1 MFAEQ
6 GVFATVVKAK
16 ERPPGGGRPKFI
28 IIVMYKLFAKASW
41 RQWTYQGTH
50 HRHILL
56 AARQA
61 LAHQEVRRNRQV
73 GLFQRHIRAEAVE
86 ERQLEV
92 WRLAQGTVRTDL
104 YAVTTEDTAIQREG
118 VAFQRALGHHQRT
131 GRTDLHTGTT

>member
-1 MFAEQ
+1 
-6 GVFATVVKAK
+6 
-16 ERPPGGGRPKFI
+16 
-28 IIVMYKLFAKASW
+28 MYKLFAQASW

-86 ERQLEV
+86 ERQLKV

-104 YAVTTEDTAIQREG
+104 YVVTTKDTVFQREA
-118 VAFQRALGHHQRT
+118 VYVQRALVHH
-131 GRTDLHTGTT
+131 H